1 MFRHNRN
8 RRWRR
13 ANRARPAARPAK
25 PSRHKISR
33 RRTRQHRQFPRQH
46 RTVRPRPA
54 ARSLRIRPRRSRQPP
69 RASAQRR
76 QGRPLQPARR
86 PKSAPRG
93 PTTRPLEARSR
104 SIARGLHSAR
114 RVALSGHQQSP
125 RLPLR
130 PPHLRQVPPD
140 NSRSPVHGEFVI
152 TPRSASGTDRGNGTA
167 KRIGQGWHGR
177 GLVQL
182 GYLDCSNGRIT
193 RINMLVVR
201 LPARTRIVPV
211 RKLFAIE

>member
-1 MFRHNRN
+1 MT
-8 RRWRR
+8 
-13 ANRARPAARPAK
+13 PAPPCA
-25 PSRHKISR
+25 
-33 RRTRQHRQFPRQH
+33 
-46 RTVRPRPA
+46 VRPMIAVRVNTHRLPA
-54 ARSLRIRPRRSRQPP
+54 RVGR
-69 RASAQRR
+69 RR